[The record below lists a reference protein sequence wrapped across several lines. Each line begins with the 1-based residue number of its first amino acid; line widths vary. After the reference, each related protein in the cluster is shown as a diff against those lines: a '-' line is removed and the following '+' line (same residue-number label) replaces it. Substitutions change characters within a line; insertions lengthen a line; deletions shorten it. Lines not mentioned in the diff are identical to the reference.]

1 MASGSTMC
9 DSLTGGKGTYK
20 CLCKKHYCHL
30 AWTAHMLKLLWDSVG
45 FGADW
50 SLEFFFR
57 YAMRHCGMVQLKLVE
72 LRLSETLCNDQWMD
86 VGSRPT
92 FFVLIIV
99 SIQVQCRNEL
109 DVTLFSHDRRLVFK
123 RSKNLRQMGAMTCCD
138 LGLHLI
144 LPQ

>member
-45 FGADW
+45 IGADW
-50 SLEFFFR
+50 SLELFFDMQ
-57 YAMRHCGMVQLKLVE
+57 A
-72 LRLSETLCNDQWMD
+72 LRDRAVKTGRAEAETLCNDQWMD

-99 SIQVQCRNEL
+99 STHDGSMVL
-109 DVTLFSHDRRLVFK
+109 VYMLTLGVY
-123 RSKNLRQMGAMTCCD
+123 
-138 LGLHLI
+138 
-144 LPQ
+144 

>member
-1 MASGSTMC
+1 VFFSSCNEALR
-9 DSLTGGKGTYK
+9 DRAVKTGR
-20 CLCKKHYCHL
+20 
-30 AWTAHMLKLLWDSVG
+30 AEA
-45 FGADW
+45 
-50 SLEFFFR
+50 
-57 YAMRHCGMVQLKLVE
+57 
-72 LRLSETLCNDQWMD
+72 ETLCNDQWMD

-109 DVTLFSHDRRLVFK
+109 NVTLFSHDRRLVFK